1 MREKEG
7 ERSGRREEEE
17 EGGERKT
24 ADEQNQ
30 VRKTAPR
37 SACFRDHQRVL
48 KHTNTIMSMSAVRST
63 SSPVEDPATP
73 PMTTPPLKA
82 SVRLQERRGS
92 NLSLL
97 LDVSTLGVEPV
108 CSVSTPKEVWLQL
121 LHTSSRPL
129 AHATLQQAAMDT
141 HTLNAEYQK
150 IPPNFVSAAELD
162 VPGHMIKD
170 RYKTILP
177 NPESRVI
184 LRSPEEEAG
193 PDRYINAN
201 YIRGYKGASRA
212 YIATQGPMLH
222 TVGDFWDM
230 VWQERSSIIVMVTR
244 LKENNEKCELYWPQ
258 VKERRRLKEENEDDE
273 EKEHREKEE
282 EEEEEEMGR
291 FGRFLLRVT
300 DSREKD
306 GFTVTD
312 MEIQLCA
319 ERRHVR
325 HYWFTSWPDHHI
337 PQCTTLLLRLV
348 EEVETYRKSLLS
360 IPCSQPITDDFPGP
374 GPIIVHCSAG
384 IGRTGCF
391 IVSSIGCQQLRD
403 TGQVD
408 ILETVCQL
416 RLDRGGMI
424 QTTEQYQFLYS
435 TLAQYSSQL
444 QHKQEQNQNQH
455 VTKPQQNP
463 EEPVSLQLQN
473 LQLDDTQRGKN

>member
-1 MREKEG
+1 MY
-7 ERSGRREEEE
+7 
-17 EGGERKT
+17 T
-24 ADEQNQ
+24 
-30 VRKTAPR
+30 
-37 SACFRDHQRVL
+37 
-48 KHTNTIMSMSAVRST
+48 MSMSAVH
-63 SSPVEDPATP
+63 SPSAEDPGTP
-73 PMTTPPLKA
+73 PPITTPPRKA

-97 LDVSTLGVEPV
+97 LDVSSLTVEPV

-121 LHTSSRPL
+121 LHTSTRPL
-129 AHATLQQAAMDT
+129 THTLLQEAVMDIS
-141 HTLNAEYQK
+141 TLNAEYQK
-150 IPPNFVSAAELD
+150 IPPNFVTSAELD
-162 VPGHMIKD
+162 VPGHMMKD

-184 LRSPEEEAG
+184 LRSPEEEMG

-201 YIRGYKGASRA
+201 YIRGYRGAPRA

-258 VKERRRLKEENEDDE
+258 PKEKTKRI
-273 EKEHREKEE
+273 KEE
-282 EEEEEEMGR
+282 EEEKDEGETGR
-291 FGRFLLRVT
+291 FGRFLLTVT
-300 DSREKD
+300 NSQEKD

-312 MEIQLCA
+312 MEIQLCS
-319 ERRHVR
+319 ERRAIR

-337 PQCTTLLLRLV
+337 PQCTTPLLRLV
-348 EEVETYRKSLLS
+348 EEVETYTRSRL
-360 IPCSQPITDDFPGP
+360 PPTDQPITGP
-374 GPIIVHCSAG
+374 DSGAGPIIVHCSAG

-391 IVSSIGCQQLRD
+391 IASSICCQQLRE

-424 QTTEQYQFLYS
+424 QTTEQYQFLYA

-444 QHKQEQNQNQH
+444 QHKQEQNQAAA
-455 VTKPQQNP
+455 PQNSEDQ
-463 EEPVSLQLQN
+463 VSIQLQN
-473 LQLDDTQRGKN
+473 LQLDSTQNRKN

>member
-1 MREKEG
+1 
-7 ERSGRREEEE
+7 
-17 EGGERKT
+17 
-24 ADEQNQ
+24 
-30 VRKTAPR
+30 
-37 SACFRDHQRVL
+37 
-48 KHTNTIMSMSAVRST
+48 MSMSAVRSA
-63 SSPVEDPATP
+63 SPPAEDPTTPP
-73 PMTTPPLKA
+73 PMTTPPRKA

-97 LDVSTLGVEPV
+97 LDVSSLGAEPV

-129 AHATLQQAAMDT
+129 THTLLQQAAMDT
-141 HTLNAEYQK
+141 NTLNVEYQK

-177 NPESRVI
+177 NSESRVI

-201 YIRGYKGASRA
+201 YIRGYRGAPRA
-212 YIATQGPMLH
+212 YIATQGPMVH

-258 VKERRRLKEENEDDE
+258 PRERTGRMTEENEDEKGQGEGDAE
-273 EKEHREKEE
+273 EGETS
-282 EEEEEEMGR
+282 R
-291 FGRFLLRVT
+291 FGRFLLRVR

-312 MEIQLCA
+312 LEIQLCS
-319 ERRHVR
+319 ERRPVR

-337 PQCTTLLLRLV
+337 PQCTAPLLRLV
-348 EEVETYRKSLLS
+348 EEVETYSKSLLPAS
-360 IPCSQPITDDFPGP
+360 SQPITDAAPGP

-391 IVSSIGCQQLRD
+391 IASSMGCQQLRE

-408 ILETVCQL
+408 ILEAVCQL

-444 QHKQEQNQNQH
+444 QHNQEQNQNRPITLPQN
-455 VTKPQQNP
+455 QQNP
-463 EEPVSLQLQN
+463 GDQVNIQLQN
-473 LQLDDTQRGKN
+473 LQLENTQNQMI

>member
-1 MREKEG
+1 
-7 ERSGRREEEE
+7 
-17 EGGERKT
+17 
-24 ADEQNQ
+24 
-30 VRKTAPR
+30 
-37 SACFRDHQRVL
+37 
-48 KHTNTIMSMSAVRST
+48 MSAVRSA
-63 SSPVEDPATP
+63 SPLPEDPTTPP
-73 PMTTPPLKA
+73 PMTTPPRKA

-97 LDVSTLGVEPV
+97 LDVSSLGAEPV

-129 AHATLQQAAMDT
+129 GPAALQPAAEDAA
-141 HTLNAEYQK
+141 TLNAEYQK

-162 VPGHMIKD
+162 VPGHMMKD

-177 NPESRVI
+177 NPESRVV

-201 YIRGYKGASRA
+201 YIRGYGGAPRA
-212 YIATQGPMLH
+212 FIATQGPMVH

-258 VKERRRLKEENEDDE
+258 PRKRRRRLKEEDE
-273 EKEHREKEE
+273 EEEQREE
-282 EEEEEEMGR
+282 EEEGETGR
-291 FGRFLLRVT
+291 FGRFLLRVR

-312 MEIQLCA
+312 MEIQLCS
-319 ERRHVR
+319 ERRPVR

-337 PQCTTLLLRLV
+337 PQCTAPLLRLV
-348 EEVETYRKSLLS
+348 EEVETYRKSRL
-360 IPCSQPITDDFPGP
+360 PTGSQPITGPVLGP
-374 GPIIVHCSAG
+374 GPIVVHCSAG

-403 TGQVD
+403 GGEVD

-444 QHKQEQNQNQH
+444 QHSKEQNQNMEDQ
-455 VTKPQQNP
+455 
-463 EEPVSLQLQN
+463 VSIQLQN
-473 LQLDDTQRGKN
+473 LQLDGTQNLQNQQEQVHT

>member
-1 MREKEG
+1 M
-7 ERSGRREEEE
+7 
-17 EGGERKT
+17 
-24 ADEQNQ
+24 
-30 VRKTAPR
+30 
-37 SACFRDHQRVL
+37 
-48 KHTNTIMSMSAVRST
+48 ST
-63 SSPVEDPATP
+63 SAACSASPPAEDPTTPP
-73 PMTTPPLKA
+73 PMTTPPRKA

-97 LDVSTLGVEPV
+97 LDVSSLGVEPV

-129 AHATLQQAAMDT
+129 THTLLQQAAMDT

-162 VPGHMIKD
+162 IPGHTIKD

-184 LRSPEEEAG
+184 LRSPEEEAE

-201 YIRGYKGASRA
+201 YIRGYKGAPRA
-212 YIATQGPMLH
+212 YIATQGPMVH

-258 VKERRRLKEENEDDE
+258 PRERTQRVREEDEDEEGPREEDKEEGETSQ
-273 EKEHREKEE
+273 
-282 EEEEEEMGR
+282 
-291 FGRFLLRVT
+291 FGRFVLRVR
-300 DSREKD
+300 DSQEKD

-312 MEIQLCA
+312 MEIQLCS
-319 ERRHVR
+319 ERRPVR

-337 PQCTTLLLRLV
+337 PQCTAPLLRLV
-348 EEVETYRKSLLS
+348 EEVETYRKSLL
-360 IPCSQPITDDFPGP
+360 PTCSQPITDPISSPGP
-374 GPIIVHCSAG
+374 VIVHCSAG

-391 IVSSIGCQQLRD
+391 IASSIGCQQLTE

-444 QHKQEQNQNQH
+444 QHNQEQNQNQPI
-455 VTKPQQNP
+455 TLSQNQQ
-463 EEPVSLQLQN
+463 EQQDQVSIQLQN
-473 LQLDDTQRGKN
+473 LQLDNAQNQRN

>member
-1 MREKEG
+1 M
-7 ERSGRREEEE
+7 
-17 EGGERKT
+17 
-24 ADEQNQ
+24 N
-30 VRKTAPR
+30 
-37 SACFRDHQRVL
+37 
-48 KHTNTIMSMSAVRST
+48 MSAMHSG
-63 SSPVEDPATP
+63 SPTAEDPTTPP
-73 PMTTPPLKA
+73 PMTTPPRKA

-97 LDVSTLGVEPV
+97 LDVTSLGVEPV

-129 AHATLQQAAMDT
+129 THSMLQQAAVDT
-141 HTLNAEYQK
+141 NTLNVEYQK
-150 IPPNFVSAAELD
+150 IPPNFVSTAELD

-184 LRSPEEEAG
+184 LRSSEEEAG

-201 YIRGYKGASRA
+201 YIRGYKGAPRA

-258 VKERRRLKEENEDDE
+258 PRERRGRRRLKEEE
-273 EKEHREKEE
+273 EQREE
-282 EEEEEEMGR
+282 EEEEDEEEEKGETGR
-291 FGRFLLRVT
+291 FGRFLLRVK

-319 ERRHVR
+319 ERRPVR

-337 PQCTTLLLRLV
+337 PQCTAPLLRLV
-348 EEVETYRKSLLS
+348 EEVETYSKSLLPPS
-360 IPCSQPITDDFPGP
+360 SQPITAPVADR
-374 GPIIVHCSAG
+374 GPIIVHCRYRQDRLLHRRQHRLSAAQRERA
-384 IGRTGCF
+384 GRHPGDG
-391 IVSSIGCQQLRD
+391 VSAPPGQGWNDPNHRAVPVPVFYAGPVQLAA
-403 TGQVD
+403 
-408 ILETVCQL
+408 
-416 RLDRGGMI
+416 
-424 QTTEQYQFLYS
+424 TTQPGAE
-435 TLAQYSSQL
+435 
-444 QHKQEQNQNQH
+444 
-455 VTKPQQNP
+455 P
-463 EEPVSLQLQN
+463 EPA
-473 LQLDDTQRGKN
+473 